1 MKLSELIAAAQ
12 AAQTEHGDIDVC
24 LPCPDEGIDEDV
36 YELSGYKVRQAGS
49 PSIPRSRWSADDARL
64 VFVVA

>member
-12 AAQTEHGDIDVC
+12 AAQTEHGDIDVWI
-24 LPCPDEGIDEDV
+24 PCPDEGIDDDV
-36 YELSGYKVRQAGS
+36 YELSRYKVRLAGS
-49 PSIPRSRWSADDARL
+49 PSTPRSRWSDDDDRL

>member
-12 AAQTEHGDIDVC
+12 AAQDEHGDIDVFT
-24 LPCPDEGIDEDV
+24 PCPDEGIDDDV
-36 YELSGYKVRQAGS
+36 YEISIYKVRHAGS
-49 PSIPRSRWSADDARL
+49 PFIQRERWSSEDARF